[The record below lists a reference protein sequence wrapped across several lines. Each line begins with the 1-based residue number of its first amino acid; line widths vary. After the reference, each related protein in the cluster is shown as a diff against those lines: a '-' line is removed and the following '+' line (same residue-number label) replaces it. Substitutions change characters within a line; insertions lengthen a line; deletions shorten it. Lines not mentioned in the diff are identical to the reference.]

1 MIEGKTDD
9 LWCHRRC
16 FHHKIGK
23 WPVCLCNRETLVS
36 LLITKNDISMC
47 SVPIVVILTTVY
59 CIYTKSEERQQYL
72 RHFQKLLKL
81 CDEWSLCDV
90 IERLSSLISRLS
102 KMHTGDWELYLSLL
116 HALYS
121 KLLKTN
127 TYGWENCKL

>member
-1 MIEGKTDD
+1 MFDRVLD
-9 LWCHRRC
+9 NDRRKDRRPLMSQALLSPQNWKMASL
-16 FHHKIGK
+16 FTYR
-23 WPVCLCNRETLVS
+23 CNRETLVS

-102 KMHTGDWELYLSLL
+102 KMHTGD
-116 HALYS
+116 
-121 KLLKTN
+121 
-127 TYGWENCKL
+127 